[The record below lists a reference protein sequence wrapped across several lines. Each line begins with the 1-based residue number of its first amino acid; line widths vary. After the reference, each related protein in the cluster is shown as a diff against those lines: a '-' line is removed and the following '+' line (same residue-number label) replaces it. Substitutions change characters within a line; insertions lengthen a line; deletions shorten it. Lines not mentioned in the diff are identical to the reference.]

1 MNSVHTYLKEEL
13 FVTKFKGNDVT
24 LLGNQVKVGDKAPN
38 FTVLAN
44 DLSEVTLDSTN
55 GSVRL
60 ISVVPSID
68 TGVCDAQTRR
78 FNEEAA
84 KLDNVKVLT
93 VSVDLPFAQKRWC
106 GANGIDNVQTLSDHR
121 DLSFGEAYG
130 VAIQELRLL
139 ARSIFVVD
147 SNDNVTYVEYL
158 PEVTEHPNYE
168 AAIEAAKA
176 AK

>member
-1 MNSVHTYLKEEL
+1 MTSVT
-13 FVTKFKGNDVT
+13 FKGSPVT
-24 LLGNQVKVGDKAPN
+24 LVGNEVKVGNTAPN

-44 DLSEVTLDSTN
+44 DLSEVTLNDSE
-55 GSVRL
+55 GHVRL

-84 KLDNVKVLT
+84 SLPGVKILT
-93 VSVDLPFAQKRWC
+93 ISCDLPFAQARWC
-106 GANGIDNVQTLSDHR
+106 AAAGIENVQVLSDHR
-121 DLSFGEAYG
+121 DLSFGEAFG
-130 VAIQELRLL
+130 VVMKELRLL

-147 SNDNVTYVEYL
+147 STGKITYKEIVN
-158 PEVTEHPNYE
+158 EVTNHPNYT
-168 AAIEAAKA
+168 AAIEAAKQ

>member
-1 MNSVHTYLKEEL
+1 MANIT
-13 FVTKFKGNDVT
+13 FKGNPVT
-24 LLGNQVKVGDKAPN
+24 LIGNEVKVGDKAPD
-38 FTVLAN
+38 FKVLAN
-44 DLSEVTLDSTN
+44 DLSEVTLSDTK

-60 ISVVPSID
+60 ISVIPSID

-93 VSVDLPFAQKRWC
+93 ISVDLPFAQKRWC
-106 GANGIDNVQTLSDHR
+106 GANGIENVQVLSDHR
-121 DLSFGEAYG
+121 DASFGQAYG
-130 VAIQELRLL
+130 VLIKELRLL
-139 ARSIFVVD
+139 ARAVFVVD
-147 SNDNVTYVEYL
+147 SSDRVTYVEYVS
-158 PEVTEHPNYE
+158 EATNHPNYE

>member
-44 DLSEVTLDSTN
+44 DLSEVTLESTK

-106 GANGIDNVQTLSDHR
+106 GANGIDSVQTLSDHR

-168 AAIEAAKA
+168 AAIEAAKT

>member
-24 LLGNQVKVGDKAPN
+24 LLGNQVKVEDKAPN

-44 DLSEVTLDSTN
+44 DLSEVTLDSTK

-168 AAIEAAKA
+168 AAIEAAKT

>member
-1 MNSVHTYLKEEL
+1 M
-13 FVTKFKGNDVT
+13 TKFKGNDVT
-24 LLGNQVKVGDKAPN
+24 LLGNQVKVGDKAPK

-44 DLSEVTLDSTN
+44 DLSEVTLDSTK

-168 AAIEAAKA
+168 AAIEAAKT

>member
-1 MNSVHTYLKEEL
+1 MGVTFKE
-13 FVTKFKGNDVT
+13 KPVT
-24 LLGNQVKVGDKAPN
+24 LAGKQVQVGDQAPD

-44 DLSEVTLDSTN
+44 DLSEVTLADSK

-60 ISVVPSID
+60 ISVVPSVD

-78 FNEEAA
+78 FNEEASQ
-84 KLDNVKVLT
+84 LDNVKILT

-106 GANGIDNVQTLSDHR
+106 AAAGVENVQTLSDHR
-121 DLSFGEAYG
+121 DLSFGKAYG
-130 VAIQELRLL
+130 VAIEELRLL
-139 ARSIFVVD
+139 ARAVFVVD
-147 SNDNVTYVEYL
+147 SSDKVTYVEYVD
-158 PEVTEHPNYE
+158 EVTNHPNYE

>member
-1 MNSVHTYLKEEL
+1 MASVT
-13 FVTKFKGNDVT
+13 FAGNPVT
-24 LLGNQVKVGDKAPN
+24 LLGSEVKVGDKAPN

-44 DLSEVTLDSTN
+44 DLSEVTLDSTK

-60 ISVVPSID
+60 ISVVPSLD
-68 TGVCDAQTRR
+68 TGVCDQQTRR

-84 KLDNVKVLT
+84 KLDNVKILT

-106 GANGIDNVQTLSDHR
+106 GAAGIDKVQTVSDHR
-121 DLSFGEAYG
+121 DLSFGEAFG

-139 ARSIFVVD
+139 ARAVFVVD
-147 SNDNVTYVEYL
+147 SNDTVTYAEYVS
-158 PEVTEHPNYE
+158 EVTNHPNYE